1 MPSRRMVLD
10 RLSALPV
17 SEQLSAVLLDFLV
30 SVLKLVESLESFV
43 IQERR
48 PDSRKDPDVDA

>member
-1 MPSRRMVLD
+1 
-10 RLSALPV
+10 
-17 SEQLSAVLLDFLV
+17 V

-48 PDSRKDPDVDA
+48 PDSRRDPDVDA